1 MQNSEAV
8 REAEAALR
16 EARQT
21 AQEAAREAAA
31 AARDAAQQA
40 RDAARQSNDGAGLAG
55 LAQLS
60 DLRDL
65 SVVRRGDGTRIITMP
80 GADGEQVRIVV
91 GPDGAVISNSQAGL
105 PGVPVAPPAPRRKQL
120 PEGLVDMMMVIF
132 GFVAVVSIGTPLAKA
147 FAKRWERK
155 GEREQQV
162 QLAQRLEAI
171 EQAIETVAVEVERIS
186 EGQRFTS
193 KLLAERA
200 PVDMERVR

>member
-1 MQNSEAV
+1 MQNSEAI

-40 RDAARQSNDGAGLAG
+40 RDAARQAGDEGALARLG
-55 LAQLS
+55 
-60 DLRDL
+60 DLQI
-65 SVVRRGDGTRIITMP
+65 VRGREGTRIITMP
-80 GADGEQVRIVV
+80 GANGEPVRIVV
-91 GPDGAVISNSQAGL
+91 DPNGMVISNSQEGL

-132 GFVAVVSIGTPLAKA
+132 GFVALTSIGTPLAKA

-162 QLAQRLEAI
+162 QLAQRLDAI

>member
-1 MQNSEAV
+1 MTQSKQNSEV
-8 REAEAALR
+8 LREVEAALR
-16 EARQT
+16 DAQQS
-21 AQEAAREAAA
+21 AQEAARDAAANAREAAA
-31 AARDAAQQA
+31 NAREAAATAREDAALA
-40 RDAARQSNDGAGLAG
+40 RLGDVKVERS
-55 LAQLS
+55 
-60 DLRDL
+60 
-65 SVVRRGDGTRIITMP
+65 GDGTRIITLP
-80 GADGEQVRIVV
+80 GANGEPMRIVV
-91 GPDGAVISNSQAGL
+91 GPNGAVISNSQAAT
-105 PGVPVAPPAPRRKQL
+105 PGVPVIVPPPRRKQL

-132 GFVAVVSIGTPLAKA
+132 GFVAVTSIGTPLAKA
-147 FAKRWERK
+147 FAKRWERR

>member
-1 MQNSEAV
+1 MTQSTQNSEVLREVEAAI
-8 REAEAALR
+8 REAQ
-16 EARQT
+16 QT
-21 AQEAAREAAA
+21 AQEAARDAAANAREAAA
-31 AARDAAQQA
+31 AAREDAANA
-40 RDAARQSNDGAGLAG
+40 RQDAAMARLG
-55 LAQLS
+55 
-60 DLRDL
+60 DLQVTR
-65 SVVRRGDGTRIITMP
+65 SGDGTRIITLP
-80 GADGEQVRIVV
+80 GANGEPMRIVV
-91 GPDGAVISNSQAGL
+91 GPDGAVISNSQAVSPGAPVIL
-105 PGVPVAPPAPRRKQL
+105 PPPRRKQL

-155 GEREQQV
+155 GEREQQLH
-162 QLAQRLEAI
+162 LAQRLEAI

>member
-1 MQNSEAV
+1 MTQSKQNSEV
-8 REAEAALR
+8 LREVEAALR
-16 EARQT
+16 DAQQS
-21 AQEAAREAAA
+21 AQEAARDAAANAREAAA
-31 AARDAAQQA
+31 NAREAAATARQDAALA
-40 RDAARQSNDGAGLAG
+40 RLG
-55 LAQLS
+55 
-60 DLRDL
+60 DLQVER
-65 SVVRRGDGTRIITMP
+65 SGDGTRIITLP
-80 GADGEQVRIVV
+80 GANGEPMRIVI
-91 GPDGAVISNSQAGL
+91 GPDGAVISNSQAGI

-162 QLAQRLEAI
+162 HLAQRLEAI